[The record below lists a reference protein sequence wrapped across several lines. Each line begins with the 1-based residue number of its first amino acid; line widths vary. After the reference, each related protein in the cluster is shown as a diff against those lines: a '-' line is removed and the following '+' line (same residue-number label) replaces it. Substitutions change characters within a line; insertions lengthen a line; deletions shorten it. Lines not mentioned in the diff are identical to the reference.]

1 MFLPPPWRK
10 SMHSDLV
17 ISQGAT
23 LCTPCAERGDKSG
36 HGGVNLPPLPSH
48 LPLFP
53 PCFCL
58 CFSLSQSLSRH
69 LWVLRQHASLEF
81 VGISQPFPVL
91 WWKTLICDGAKLLM
105 ADGGVRA
112 ESHLRSPALVIPCSA
127 PLAPL
132 PYICQTQLWGSG
144 IIIPPES
151 QTPPCR
157 HNWGFIRDPQ
167 ECPCVCA
174 CVCARECVT
183 FIWRYLHASLC
194 VFACCVCAQV
204 CSEAWIDAP
213 RVLCPWLAARVLLW
227 CRACA
232 CLWVLSVLIFWWVR
246 H

>member
-58 CFSLSQSLSRH
+58 CFSLNLSLSRH

-144 IIIPPES
+144 IIIPPEL
-151 QTPPCR
+151 R
-157 HNWGFIRDPQ
+157 R
-167 ECPCVCA
+167 
-174 CVCARECVT
+174 
-183 FIWRYLHASLC
+183 LHAVTTGASLETHKNAPVC
-194 VFACCVCAQV
+194 VHVCVRENVLRLFEDICTRPFV
-204 CSEAWIDAP
+204 CLH
-213 RVLCPWLAARVLLW
+213 VVYARKCVAK
-227 CRACA
+227 RG
-232 CLWVLSVLIFWWVR
+232 
-246 H
+246 